1 MQRRLDQIATM
12 LERDRARGERPPELA
27 DVMDHLLAPLYMR
40 ALFGTPASEAFAEKL
55 VERLLKDE
63 ACRKRECGCPFRDM
77 RLESALWYSSYR
89 PRGLFPS

>member
-12 LERDRARGERPPELA
+12 LGRDRARGERPPELA
-27 DVMDHLLAPLYMR
+27 DVMDYLLAPLYMR

-63 ACRKRECGCPFRDM
+63 
-77 RLESALWYSSYR
+77 
-89 PRGLFPS
+89 